1 MAAEMTFSENTV
13 ELHFYL
19 NDGSHTVDA
28 FAQNKAQAEFLF
40 IAKDI
45 AQILGVELDIEVF
58 PLKEGGIKQLF
69 NFKSKTVQNTITANV
84 FLLLFTMMIVTPVAQ
99 LTGELIKRSMTD
111 PELTALQKEK
121 LKAEIE
127 NIKTDKALKM
137 KDLGNNPK
145 LIIHKSRFYKEFQ
158 RTSKIEKVSIRSY
171 DTVGS
176 DLIPE
181 KLVVRTDF
189 PSHIVESS
197 TLPDINVDHAI
208 IEIVSPVLKEGNIK
222 WRGIYN
228 GEAISFSMHSR
239 EFKKNTLAGV
249 IQFSTGFTIDCQL
262 NVKRKLDENG
272 IEKITEYIVKSVNK
286 YYIDKAAV
294 VEMQEGQKQKE
305 KEKKKVMDER
315 QMTLF
320 KVDDY

>member
-13 ELHFYL
+13 ELHYYL
-19 NDGSHTVDA
+19 NDGSHAIDA
-28 FAQNKAQAEFLF
+28 FVQNRSQAEFLF

-45 AQILGVELDIEVF
+45 AQILEVELDIEVF
-58 PLKEGGIKQLF
+58 PLTEGGFKLPF
-69 NFKSKTVQNTITANV
+69 NFKSKSVQNSITSGI
-84 FLLLFTMMIVTPVAQ
+84 FLGIFTAFIFTPVTQ
-99 LTGELIKRSMTD
+99 LSCELIKRYMED

-127 NIKTDKALKM
+127 NIKVDTALKM
-137 KDLGNNPK
+137 KELGNNPK
-145 LIIHKSRFYKEFQ
+145 LIIHKSRFYKELQ
-158 RTSKIEKVSIRSY
+158 KTSKIEKVSIRSY
-171 DTVGS
+171 DTTGK

-181 KLVVRTDF
+181 KFVVRTDF

-197 TLPDINVDHAI
+197 ALPDINDDHAI
-208 IEIVSPVLKEGNIK
+208 IEIVSPVLKKGNIK

-228 GEAISFSMHSR
+228 GEAIPFSMRSK
-239 EFKKNTLAGV
+239 EFKKKTLAGV

-272 IEKITEYIVKSVNK
+272 IEKITEYVVKAVNK